1 MKSFSRRTLL
11 FTAAALALSYIYFF
25 VFTLYTYPEGEL
37 LHQFRIS
44 WVFTESLRS
53 MIDHLPTIFA
63 SAVIA
68 SFATISR
75 NREELFFSSENLSDT
90 VGKLIVLFLLFSL
103 VYTALDIGL
112 LPSLQQERHTQLY
125 QSSLAGDYLK
135 KAEHAREEGQ
145 LGEASRFYRN
155 YLSIVEE
162 NPEIERELELLEAE
176 ISVQEG
182 EEKEVPEETRP
193 TTRKEEYRN
202 LSAQELVRRGRE
214 ALEEREDPF
223 TAHFMAQIAM
233 ELDSGREDAKRLAA
247 QAWDAIGSLEPDRE
261 EKRRYELYRKKVRGY
276 TALQRD
282 EPVEAY
288 YIFRELIEENPEDPD
303 VQEYLE
309 ESRLQAKEVTF
320 FIDEARETETV
331 PGTRTIVYKEPG
343 TEETSIVYIGRMV
356 RQGAHAWLH
365 DVEIIR
371 FTAEGELEEHLA
383 AEYAKLVSKVNE
395 RGEEYSVFI
404 FRGIDNRNPEASIG
418 PTVSGKAAQRE
429 SAEAAE
435 TEETAEPRNVYRSTA
450 TLHELSLMSM
460 HTDFLER
467 LSLLDLFKLEST
479 FEKYTLPESQIQV
492 EALMRLL
499 GPFIILILSLFS
511 VGLGLRFRP
520 RSGRVHPLL
529 YLFLPA
535 IPFFLLYVV
544 LIIEYIHRLIF
555 TILSRFTGFTPSIAV
570 FLVLQALLLFL
581 AVYFSVRYRET

>member
-1 MKSFSRRTLL
+1 
-11 FTAAALALSYIYFF
+11 
-25 VFTLYTYPEGEL
+25 
-37 LHQFRIS
+37 
-44 WVFTESLRS
+44 
-53 MIDHLPTIFA
+53 
-63 SAVIA
+63 
-68 SFATISR
+68 
-75 NREELFFSSENLSDT
+75 
-90 VGKLIVLFLLFSL
+90 
-103 VYTALDIGL
+103 
-112 LPSLQQERHTQLY
+112 
-125 QSSLAGDYLK
+125 
-135 KAEHAREEGQ
+135 
-145 LGEASRFYRN
+145 
-155 YLSIVEE
+155 
-162 NPEIERELELLEAE
+162 
-176 ISVQEG
+176 
-182 EEKEVPEETRP
+182 
-193 TTRKEEYRN
+193 
-202 LSAQELVRRGRE
+202 
-214 ALEEREDPF
+214 
-223 TAHFMAQIAM
+223 
-233 ELDSGREDAKRLAA
+233 
-247 QAWDAIGSLEPDRE
+247 
-261 EKRRYELYRKKVRGY
+261 
-276 TALQRD
+276 
-282 EPVEAY
+282 
-288 YIFRELIEENPEDPD
+288 PEDPD

-320 FIDEARETETV
+320 FIDEARETDTV
-331 PGTRTIVYKEPG
+331 PGTRAIVYKEPGTEDTRG

-356 RQGAHAWLH
+356 RQGAYAWLH

-383 AEYAKLVSKVNE
+383 AEYAKLLSKVNE

-418 PTVSGKAAQRE
+418 PTVSGKAAQSE
-429 SAEAAE
+429 SDKAA
-435 TEETAEPRNVYRSTA
+435 ETAEPGNLYRSTA
-450 TLHELSLMSM
+450 TLQELSLMSM

-555 TILSRFTGFTPSIAV
+555 TPSIAV